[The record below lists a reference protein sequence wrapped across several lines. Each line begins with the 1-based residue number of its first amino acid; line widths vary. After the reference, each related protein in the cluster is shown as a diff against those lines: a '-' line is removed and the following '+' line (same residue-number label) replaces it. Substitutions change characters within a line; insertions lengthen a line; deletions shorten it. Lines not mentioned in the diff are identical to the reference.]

1 MADTQNIARPYAEAV
16 FSLAQ
21 EQDNLAGWGDAIDFL
36 ATVAGERSIQRLIN
50 DPRVSAAQL
59 EQLVLDLCGAAGME
73 PQVTNLVKLLVRNA
87 RLSALPDIARAYAAR
102 RAEAER
108 VIEATMTTA
117 SELDGNQQQQF
128 VDVLQNRLGRSVKL
142 EFEVDPELI
151 GGAVI
156 RAGDWVIDGSV
167 RAQLGQLVGALAA

>member
-1 MADTQNIARPYAEAV
+1 MAGSQNIARPYAEAV

-21 EQDNLAGWGDAIDFL
+21 EQDNLAGWGEAIDFL
-36 ATVAGERSIQRLIN
+36 ATVAGDRSIQRLIN
-50 DPRVSAAQL
+50 DPRVAAAQL
-59 EQLVLDLCGAAGME
+59 EQLVLDVCRAAGME
-73 PQVTNLVKLLVRNA
+73 QQVINLVKLLVRNA

-117 SELDGNQQQQF
+117 SALDGNQRQQF
-128 VDVLQNRLGRSVKL
+128 ADVLQNRLGRSVKL